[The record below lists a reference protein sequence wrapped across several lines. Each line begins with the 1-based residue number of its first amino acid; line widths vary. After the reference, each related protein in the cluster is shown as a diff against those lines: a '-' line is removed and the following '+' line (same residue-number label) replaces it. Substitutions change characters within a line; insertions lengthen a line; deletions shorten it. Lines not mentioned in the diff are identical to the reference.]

1 LVAPGAAQAAKP
13 INCHKIALKGELASG
28 DRFEKPIGGGL
39 VFRLDPERLGPDGKL
54 NGWGITLVPSRGSDK
69 DQIYPVTPPLRFNGT
84 QTLGPS
90 YGEDAKTSLQR
101 PHEDSRET
109 IASDYDPAFRRRKT
123 FRPQTAVRK
132 RRLADHVRDRVGL
145 VGANGTGKSTL
156 MKVLAGIDTL
166 DYGALTIAKGTSA
179 GYLPQDGLD
188 RSPAERF
195 LPSACRCL
203 TSCATWNAS
212 SKP

>member
-1 LVAPGAAQAAKP
+1 MVRTAFLLLALAAPGAAQAAKP

-101 PHEDSRET
+101 PHEMRFLLNQQ
-109 IASDYDPAFRRRKT
+109 DYERIWPLLTNALWPYSAPRPDEAGAEYTTALQRLTTGLLQLTVTDYAIDPDTGAIQHIRFQAEFAAPENFPFDPALKPRRASC
-123 FRPQTAVRK
+123 PA
-132 RRLADHVRDRVGL
+132 
-145 VGANGTGKSTL
+145 
-156 MKVLAGIDTL
+156 
-166 DYGALTIAKGTSA
+166 
-179 GYLPQDGLD
+179 
-188 RSPAERF
+188 PAE
-195 LPSACRCL
+195 
-203 TSCATWNAS
+203 
-212 SKP
+212 

>member
-1 LVAPGAAQAAKP
+1 MVRTAFLLLALVAPGAAQAAKP

-101 PHEDSRET
+101 PHEMRFLLNHRDYERIWPLLTNALWPYSAPHPDEADAEYTAALQQLTTGLLRLTVTDYT
-109 IASDYDPAFRRRKT
+109 IDADTGAIQHISFRAEFTAPENFPFDPALK
-123 FRPQTAVRK
+123 PK
-132 RRLADHVRDRVGL
+132 RGSCPA
-145 VGANGTGKSTL
+145 
-156 MKVLAGIDTL
+156 
-166 DYGALTIAKGTSA
+166 
-179 GYLPQDGLD
+179 
-188 RSPAERF
+188 PAE
-195 LPSACRCL
+195 
-203 TSCATWNAS
+203 
-212 SKP
+212 